1 MRSLAPFLVVS
12 LLVTALAQAQQKPNS
27 SPAARPD
34 AVKRVFAD
42 GNSTALL
49 TPDPRARLAV
59 SADGNYND
67 ADDWGGT
74 PLTLAIIHHAG
85 YGRKLVHYDFNS
97 KKDSDPRHEKYMAQA
112 TLEGAARF
120 GFDRKR
126 FFDTQKDPG
135 GAARNLAAEVNASSA
150 ESPLVILLAGAT
162 ELIWQG
168 INQADAAKRKHVH
181 VISHGDFATGSNNDM
196 RRKWGH
202 SAADVIALGVNWVQI
217 SDQNKGKKTAATGFA
232 TGTMEAWKFL
242 KRIPHGE
249 WVYDWIDRV
258 DSDEGVGRWGYRG
271 ATGDA
276 SDAGLAYYYFTGDQD
291 GNVAK
296 LEKFLFAALASKP
309 RND

>member
-1 MRSLAPFLVVS
+1 MRHCVTITATVAVLVHLAAAGEGARGGPF
-12 LLVTALAQAQQKPNS
+12 
-27 SPAARPD
+27 
-34 AVKRVFAD
+34 D
-42 GNSTALL
+42 GEHFRGRIAY
-49 TPDPRARLAV
+49 

-74 PLTLAIIHHAG
+74 PLTLAIIHYAG
-85 YGRKLVHYDFNS
+85 YAQKLVHHDFNS

-112 TLEGAARF
+112 TLGGADRF
-120 GFDRKR
+120 GFDRSR
-126 FFDTQKDPG
+126 FFDTQKDSD
-135 GAARNLAAEVNASSA
+135 GAVRNLAAEVNASSA

-162 ELIWQG
+162 EVIWQG
-168 INQADAAKRKHVH
+168 INRADAAKRRHVT
-181 VISHGDFATGSNNDM
+181 VISHGDFETGSNNDM
-196 RRKWGH
+196 KRKWGH

-232 TGTMEAWKFL
+232 TGTMEAWEFL

-276 SDAGLAYYYFTGDQD
+276 SDAGLAYYYFTGDQE

-296 LEKFLFAALASKP
+296 LEKFLFAAIAAKP
-309 RND
+309 R